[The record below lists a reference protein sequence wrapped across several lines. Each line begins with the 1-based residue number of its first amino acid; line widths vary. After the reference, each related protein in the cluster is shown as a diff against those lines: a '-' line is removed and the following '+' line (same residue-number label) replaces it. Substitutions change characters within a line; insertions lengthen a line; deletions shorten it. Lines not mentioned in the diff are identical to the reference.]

1 MRKVFEVEL
10 SSQDGFCAEL
20 TLPATPYA
28 LLDAVEKL
36 ELADG
41 EAPGWKILRLPI
53 CGRLSPYLD
62 QGGGKLTGYGYV
74 QPSTGPSQD
83 MEQGQESD
91 EMRMM

>member
-10 SSQDGFCAEL
+10 SSENGSTEL
-20 TLPATPYA
+20 ALPAALYA

-53 CGRLSPYLD
+53 CGHLSPYLE

-74 QPSTGPSQD
+74 QPSIGPSQN

>member
-10 SSQDGFCAEL
+10 SSENGSTEL
-20 TLPATPYA
+20 ALPAAPYA

-62 QGGGKLTGYGYV
+62 QGGGKLTGHGYV